1 MMRNHRRI
9 SLLAGL
15 ILAIIVLVTILFFR
29 SPRPANDTPLAA
41 PPEDPIVSPLSQQS
55 RESVAPS
62 LSENTGVVAG
72 VVRLAESGELVGDV
86 TVVAVPASGGEP
98 LQTRSAHDGQWYLD
112 EIVAGEEYVIRVDD
126 GGEPPFAVN
135 ELVVR
140 VNADEVI
147 EDQTLFV
154 DDAGSISGRVVRL
167 IPAKFKLPAEQTMEA
182 TMQALADSMSAE
194 PEKQPL
200 PGVRLTLIRKDAAV
214 TSTVRHET
222 VSDAQGN
229 FHFRRIPVGMYE
241 LDPET
246 PEGAVVLDAAQRM
259 PLNHV
264 LATSAG
270 TRDIEIG
277 FRFDSL
283 VVTGRVVNRASQ
295 PIAGAK
301 VLASAHVP
309 DRISFSVEQVTET
322 DAHGRYT
329 LSGLPSAND
338 FQVLQATSSNF
349 VGDGCTLV
357 VHAGGYAS
365 IRTVVP
371 TVLDSQLVRMGLQN
385 KADRGLPT
393 NFPPGPARDGIHA
406 EVTPEGRQT
415 IHVPDLV
422 LDGHATVAGRVRDTE
437 GRVVA
442 NAKIRAVLYAAAH
455 SVDSAYESTPPLP
468 ATTGMDGSFLLGGLG
483 EGQYR
488 FHVSQP
494 ALKIS
499 EESIGDPLTIAVGDR
514 ITGADIVVASR
525 EERGTIR
532 GNVILA
538 DTNLPPQNFQAFV
551 EDVVSATG
559 EITTRNG
566 ELQLFPEKPGEFEI
580 TNISPGLARLRVW
593 APPHPMLYQAVR
605 VNAGQTT
612 NVSIR
617 VEPVGAVAGS
627 VTRDGRPLPN
637 ARAYLYV
644 DGIAR
649 DIDTAEIDETGAF
662 LFEDVAPGEYLVSAS
677 VSSPQDRSEGRRVTV
692 KSGETIRVDLTLDG
706 DARLSGAFQAP
717 PEFERRKVYVQL
729 PGTDPVS
736 PDNDGQIAASAV
748 AVDNAFTGKFSFEG
762 LPDGQFQVVAIAYNN
777 RNTRGKVDP
786 GALVAIEMVTLRAGE
801 TATVN
806 FDLR

>member
-1 MMRNHRRI
+1 MRNHRRI
-9 SLLAGL
+9 PLLAGFL
-15 ILAIIVLVTILFFR
+15 LAVVVLAAILFYR
-29 SPRPANDTPLAA
+29 SPRPANETPQSA
-41 PPEDPIVSPLSQQS
+41 PPEDLIASPSSQQS

-72 VVRLAESGELVGDV
+72 VVRSAESGELVGDV

-112 EIVAGEEYVIRVDD
+112 EIVAGEDYVIRVDN
-126 GGEPPFAVN
+126 GGKPPFAVN

-140 VNADEVI
+140 VNADEVV

-167 IPAKFKLPAEQTMEA
+167 IPARFTLPSEKTMEA

-200 PGVRLTLIRKDAAV
+200 PGVRLTLVRKDSAV
-214 TSTVRHET
+214 TSNFRHET

-283 VVTGRVVNRASQ
+283 VVTGRVVNRVSQ

-309 DRISFSVEQVTET
+309 DLTFYSVEQATET

-329 LSGLPSAND
+329 LPGLPSAND

-357 VHAGGYAS
+357 VHADGYAS

-371 TVLDSQLVRMGLQN
+371 TVLDSQLVGMGLQN

-393 NFPPGPARDGIHA
+393 NVPLGPARDGIHA

-415 IHVPDLV
+415 IHVPDIV
-422 LDGHATVAGRVRDTE
+422 LDGHATVAGRVRDTQ

-442 NAKIRAVLYAAAH
+442 NAEIRAVLYGAAH
-455 SVDSAYESTPPLP
+455 SGDSAHESTPPLP

-494 ALKIS
+494 ALQIF
-499 EESIGDPLTIAVGDR
+499 EESLGDPLTIAVGDH

-538 DTNLPPQNFQAFV
+538 DASSVPRSVNAFV
-551 EDVVSATG
+551 EDVVSTAG
-559 EITTRNG
+559 ETAIRNG
-566 ELQLFPEKPGEFEI
+566 ELHLDPKKPGEFEI
-580 TNISPGLARLRVW
+580 MNVSPGIARLRVW
-593 APPHPMLYQAVR
+593 VPPHPMLYQAVR
-605 VNAGQTT
+605 VIAGQTT
-612 NVSIR
+612 TVTIQIA
-617 VEPVGAVAGS
+617 PVGAVAGS
-627 VTRDGRPLPN
+627 VTRDGRPVPN
-637 ARAYLYV
+637 ARAHLYV

-649 DIDTAEIDETGAF
+649 DIDTAAIDETGAF

-677 VSSPQDRSEGRRVTV
+677 VSSPQDRFEGRRVTV
-692 KSGETIRVDLTLDG
+692 KSGETIRVDFALDG

-748 AVDNAFTGKFSFEG
+748 ATDNAFREKFSFEG

-777 RNTRGKVDP
+777 RNTGGKVEP
-786 GALVAIEMVTLRAGE
+786 GALVATELVTLRAGE